1 VSIGAI
7 LREINAN
14 GERYLLLPLYALI
27 VVTVLLEVF
36 RRFVL
41 SYSSIW
47 GEEIARYAFI
57 YVSWIAASIC
67 VKDRTH
73 IKLDILIHFVSERWK
88 AFLFFIGDILML
100 VMAVIAFYWSLEPIH
115 VSLEFGSVTDGLR
128 ISKAWFLFAVP
139 LGFGMMIIRVIQAT
153 IEDWR
158 SFYLNEPLKQAK
170 KLFD

>member
-1 VSIGAI
+1 MSIGAI
-7 LREINAN
+7 LKEINAN

-36 RRFVL
+36 RRFVI

-73 IKLDILIHFVSERWK
+73 IKLDIVIHFVSDRWK

-100 VMAVIAFYWSLEPIH
+100 VMAIIALYWSMEPLL
-115 VSLEFGSVTDGLR
+115 VSMEFGSVTDGLR
-128 ISKAWFLFAVP
+128 ISRVWFLAAVP
-139 LGFGMMIIRVIQAT
+139 LGFGMMIIRVIQTT

-158 SFYLNEPLKQAK
+158 SFYLNEPLKKAK
-170 KLFD
+170 KMFD

>member
-1 VSIGAI
+1 MSIGAI

-158 SFYLNEPLKQAK
+158 SWECE
-170 KLFD
+170 

>member
-1 VSIGAI
+1 MSIGVI
-7 LREINAN
+7 LQEINKN

-27 VVTVLLEVF
+27 VVTVLFEVF
-36 RRFVL
+36 RRFAL

-57 YVSWIAASIC
+57 YVSWIAASAC

-73 IKLDILIHFVSERWK
+73 IKLDIVLHFANQRWK
-88 AFLFFIGDILML
+88 AFLFLIGDILMFI
-100 VMAVIAFYWSLEPIH
+100 MACIAFYWSIEPIH

-128 ISKAWFLFAVP
+128 ISKAWFLAAVP
-139 LGFGMMIIRVIQAT
+139 LGFGMMIIRVIQTT
-153 IEDWR
+153 IDDWR

-170 KLFD
+170 KMFD

>member
-1 VSIGAI
+1 MSIGAI

>member
-7 LREINAN
+7 LREINKN

-27 VVTVLLEVF
+27 VVTVLFEVF
-36 RRFVL
+36 RRFAL

-73 IKLDILIHFVSERWK
+73 IKLDIVIHFVSDRWK
-88 AFLFFIGDILML
+88 AFLFLIGDILMFC
-100 VMAVIAFYWSLEPIH
+100 MACIAFYWSLEPMH

-139 LGFGMMIIRVIQAT
+139 FGFGMMIIRVIQAT
-153 IEDWR
+153 IEDWL
-158 SFYLNEPLKQAK
+158 SFYRNEPLTQAK
-170 KLFD
+170 KMFD